1 MNFFY
6 KMRPVLF
13 VLAVLFLIP
22 ATEFIPSP
30 LIRTLVQFPLC
41 IALTI
46 LLVLQKDTYIG
57 YYESLI
63 NRVKGKKPSPD
74 GSTEETAPQTKGFN
88 EIKIWEKLG
97 LNLIAVIGIVWMWG
111 GAISSLLLLLQKDM
125 AREASLFVSFSVLV
139 AGGIIYL
146 VLFALFM
153 WIFKA
158 RRAKDEYP
166 FLIKPREKT
175 LIIYVFMFLLTV
187 VLALINKRVFS
198 ISLLQ
203 TFYGILITAVS
214 IMLAGPPLLWL
225 RYLIFYKTTR
235 VRDLP
240 GYFGNEMADRIITFC
255 KEQKVR
261 VPFFYVLEDDAPL
274 QAFTYN
280 YGPLLSWVY
289 FSDGMRK
296 ALSGEEFESIL
307 KHEIGHVKH
316 WDFLAIAAPAI
327 ILSSVFEF
335 FSSGSVMVK
344 QGGGGSGH
352 LLAVGIS
359 IAVINFAIYALQ
371 KYLSRTREYYADEFS
386 AEGIGNPDAN
396 SRALAKICYGL
407 SGPRNKSLVTT
418 DDMVE
423 AMSWDLKNPWAR
435 MMEFLMTHP
444 LTANR
449 ARYLALMAKSIRG
462 SSQFSTSSDSLHRY
476 VQFILDII
484 ADWGFSLSLAFSVLL
499 AISIFRPVPGMLYL
513 IAGGVLLVSVIYK
526 YPVLIFKFDE
536 KNARSL
542 MQDPKAS
549 PIRGMPV
556 TIRGTIIGRRSPA
569 ARLCAHP
576 VIEDKSGFMPC
587 EYQLVNT
594 QIVPGANSNFWM
606 QYLNPFFLYHIF
618 LGAFKMKEWI
628 NVEDVQIVGWFRR
641 MGSMGNLEILKIVF
655 PDGKVYRSF
664 TLYVLIVWAFIVLSA
679 GLLKMV
685 F

>member
-1 MNFFY
+1 MNSFY
-6 KMRPVLF
+6 KLRPVLF
-13 VLAVLFLIP
+13 VLAVLLLVP

-46 LLVLQKDTYIG
+46 LIVLQRDAYMG
-57 YYESLI
+57 FYDGLM
-63 NRVKGKKPSPD
+63 NRIKGNKATAENSMQQ
-74 GSTEETAPQTKGFN
+74 TAPQTTTFT

-97 LNLIAVIGIVWMWG
+97 FNLIAVIGIIWIWG
-111 GAISSLLLLLQKDM
+111 GAISSLLQLLQKDI

-139 AGGIIYL
+139 AGGIIYM

-158 RRAKDEYP
+158 RRAKDDYP

-175 LIIYVFMFLLTV
+175 LIIYAFMFFLTV
-187 VLALINKRVFS
+187 ILALINKRVFNV
-198 ISLLQ
+198 SLIQ
-203 TFYGILITAVS
+203 TFSGILITAAT
-214 IMLAGPPLLWL
+214 IMLVSPIVLWL

-235 VRDLP
+235 IRDLP
-240 GYFGNEMADRIITFC
+240 GYFGNELADRIITFC

-289 FSDGMRK
+289 FAGGMQK
-296 ALSGEEFESIL
+296 ALSREEFESVL

-316 WDFLAIAAPAI
+316 WDFLAIAAPAV

-335 FSSGSVMVK
+335 FAGGSSMVK
-344 QGGGGSGH
+344 HGGGGSGH

-407 SGPRNKSLVTT
+407 SGPKNKSLVTT
-418 DDMVE
+418 EDMVE
-423 AMSWDLKNPWAR
+423 AMAWDLKNPWAR

-449 ARYLALMAKSIRG
+449 ARYMAVMAKDIRG

-476 VQFILDII
+476 VQFIMDII
-484 ADWGFSLSLAFSVLL
+484 ADWAFSLSLAFSLLL
-499 AISIFRPVPGMLYL
+499 AVSIFQPVPGILYI
-513 IAGGVLLVSVIYK
+513 IAGGVFLLSLIYK
-526 YPVLIFKFDE
+526 YPILIFKFDE
-536 KNARSL
+536 KSARSL

-549 PIRGMPV
+549 PIRGTPA
-556 TIRGTIIGRRSPA
+556 TIRGTIIGRRAPA

-576 VIEDKSGFMPC
+576 VIEDHSGFMPC

-628 NVEDVQIVGWFRR
+628 NVENVQIVGWFRR

-655 PDGKVYRSF
+655 PDGRVYRSF
-664 TLYVLIVWAFIVLSA
+664 TFYALMAWSVVVLLL
-679 GLLKMV
+679 GLFKMV

>member
-6 KMRPVLF
+6 KLRPVLF
-13 VLAVLFLIP
+13 ILAVLLLVP

-30 LIRTLVQFPLC
+30 VIRTLVQFPLC

-46 LLVLQKDTYIG
+46 LIVLQKDAYMG
-57 YYESLI
+57 FYDNLM
-63 NRVKGKKPSPD
+63 NRIKGKKDRSEDPVMQATSQ
-74 GSTEETAPQTKGFN
+74 TTAFT

-97 LNLIAVIGIVWMWG
+97 FNLVAVICIIWMWG
-111 GAISSLLLLLQKDM
+111 GAISSLIQLLQKDM
-125 AREASLFVSFSVLV
+125 TREASLFVSFSVLV

-158 RRAKDEYP
+158 RRAKDDYP

-175 LIIYVFMFLLTV
+175 LIIYVFMFFLTV
-187 VLALINKRVFS
+187 ILALINKRVFNV
-198 ISLLQ
+198 SLIQ
-203 TFYGILITAVS
+203 TFSGILMTAAS
-214 IMLAGPPLLWL
+214 IMLLSPLVLWL

-235 VRDLP
+235 IKDLP
-240 GYFGNEMADRIITFC
+240 GYFGNELADRIITFC
-255 KEQKVR
+255 KEQRVR

-289 FSDGMRK
+289 FAEGMRK
-296 ALSGEEFESIL
+296 ALSQEEFESVL

-316 WDFLAIAAPAI
+316 WDFLAIAAPAV

-335 FSSGSVMVK
+335 FAGGRAMVK
-344 QGGGGSGH
+344 LGGGGSGH
-352 LLAVGIS
+352 LFAVGIS
-359 IAVINFAIYALQ
+359 IAIINFAIYALQ
-371 KYLSRTREYYADEFS
+371 QYLSRTREYYADEFS

-407 SGPRNKSLVTT
+407 SGPINKSLVTT
-418 DDMVE
+418 NDMVE
-423 AMSWDLKNPWAR
+423 AMAWDLKNPWAR

-449 ARYLALMAKSIRG
+449 ARYMALLAKDIRG
-462 SSQFSTSSDSLHRY
+462 SSQFSVSSDSLHRY

-484 ADWGFSLSLAFSVLL
+484 ADWSFSLSLAFSVLL
-499 AISIFRPVPGMLYL
+499 AVSVLRPVPGVIYL
-513 IAGGVLLVSVIYK
+513 IAGGVLLLSVIYK

-536 KNARSL
+536 KSARSL

-549 PIRGMPV
+549 PIRGTPV
-556 TIRGTIIGRRSPA
+556 TIKGTVIGRRSPA

-576 VIEDKSGFMPC
+576 VIEDHSGFMPC
-587 EYQLVNT
+587 EYQLINT

-628 NVEDVQIVGWFRR
+628 NVPNVQIVGWFRR

-655 PDGKVYRSF
+655 PDGRVYRSF
-664 TLYVLIVWAFIVLSA
+664 TLYALIAWALVILAVGTIKSF
-679 GLLKMV
+679 